1 MPRQPRLVIAGYP
14 CHIILRGN
22 NRSAIFHNEKDRRF
36 FIECLKDAKER
47 TKSKLYAY
55 CLMTNHVHLLIEP
68 LSRDGISKMMQ
79 SVGRRYVQYIN
90 KAYKRTGTL
99 WEGRF
104 KSSLISKDGY
114 LLACARYIESNPV
127 RARMVEK
134 PGDYPWSSYAHR
146 AEGKSSA
153 LLDYDP
159 AYIDLGKTK
168 EERQL
173 QYRRMFLEDIP
184 HEELTLIRSATQRG
198 GLIGGKN
205 FINNITQ
212 VLGISV
218 ALKARGRPR
227 KSL

>member
-22 NRSAIFHNEKDRRF
+22 NRSAVFHNDKDRRF
-36 FIECLKDAKER
+36 FIKCLKDAKEE

-55 CLMTNHVHLLIEP
+55 CLMTNHAHLLIEP
-68 LSRDGISKMMQ
+68 LSKDGISKTMQ
-79 SVGRRYVQYIN
+79 SVGRRYVQYVN

-114 LLACARYIESNPV
+114 LLACSRYIESNPV
-127 RARMVEK
+127 RAKMVEK
-134 PGDYPWSSYAHR
+134 PGDYQWSSYAYK
-146 AEGKSSA
+146 AEGKISA

-159 AYIDLGKTK
+159 AYLDLGKTK
-168 EERQL
+168 EERQF

-205 FINNITQ
+205 FIDSIAQ
-212 VLGISV
+212 VLGRSV

>member
-22 NRSAIFHNEKDRRF
+22 NKSAVF
-36 FIECLKDAKER
+36 FIECLKDAKEE

-68 LSRDGISKMMQ
+68 LSNDGISKTMQ

-104 KSSLISKDGY
+104 KSSLISRDGY
-114 LLACARYIESNPV
+114 LLACGRYIESNPV
-127 RARMVEK
+127 RAKMVEK

-159 AYIDLGKTK
+159 AYLDLGKTE

-173 QYRRMFLEDIP
+173 QYRSMFLDDIS
-184 HEELTLIRSATQRG
+184 HEELTLIRSTTQRG
-198 GLIGGKN
+198 GLIGDKK
-205 FINNITQ
+205 FINSITQ
-212 VLGISV
+212 VLGRSV
-218 ALKARGRPR
+218 TLKARGRPR
-227 KSL
+227 K